1 MLISLPAPLFRE
13 KANHDISSGYFSV
26 LVSLL
31 FLVFYNASFFGALID
46 LVDCTSL
53 RGVIFIANVAILL
66 WLLTFIVI
74 SIFTIPY
81 IGKPLICIIFVS
93 AACVAYFMDTY
104 GIVIHRLMIQNMVET
119 DSSEVLGLLN
129 KKLFLYVLAIGLL
142 PSLLIL
148 SVDITFESFK
158 KELWKKTK
166 FIAIAFIASLVLM
179 MGMSKDYASFFR
191 NHKSVRQMANPIN
204 FIYAGISY
212 LTTSDR
218 ALEVK
223 PIEKDAAITPFGKA
237 QTKPT
242 LFILVL
248 GETARADHFGING
261 YARDTTPLLAQE
273 NIINFTQVASCGT
286 ETAVS
291 VPCMFSVLDRD
302 KFSGNKAKSQEGL
315 LDVVN
320 HAGISVLWRDNNS
333 SCKGTCKRVAYESV
347 QHLKVNELCNGS
359 ECFDEILLHQLN
371 EKIAAMPNPKMA
383 DSNRLA
389 SKMIVLHQKGSHGPD
404 YFNRYP
410 QNKEH
415 FTPTCK
421 DNQLQNCAKEELT
434 NAYDNTIR
442 YTDYFLSSTLK
453 WLSSKNSEYNTALI
467 YVSDHGESL
476 GEKNLYLHGMPYAIA
491 PKEQTQ
497 VPFFL
502 WFSRDFEKANAIDS
516 ACLRKISNA
525 PYTHD
530 HLFHTVL
537 GMLNVSTRVYKS
549 ELDIV
554 KTCRHELRSS

>member
-31 FLVFYNASFFGALID
+31 FLVFYNASFFVALID
-46 LVDCTSL
+46 LVDCTNF
-53 RGVIFIANVAILL
+53 RGIIFIANVAILL

-129 KKLFLYVLAIGLL
+129 KKLFLYVLSIGLL

-148 SVDITFESFK
+148 SIDIKFDSFK
-158 KELWKKTK
+158 QELWKKIK
-166 FIAIAFIASLVLM
+166 FIAIAFLASLVLM
-179 MGMSKDYASFFR
+179 MSMSKDYASFFR

-212 LTTSDR
+212 LTTNDR
-218 ALEVK
+218 ILEVK
-223 PIEKDAAITPFGKA
+223 PIENDAAITPFGKA

-291 VPCMFSVLDRD
+291 VPCMFSVLGRD
-302 KFSGNKAKSQEGL
+302 KFSGNKAKAQEGL

-333 SCKGTCKRVAYESV
+333 SCKGTCNRVAYESV
-347 QHLKVNELCNGS
+347 QHLKVPELCNDR
-359 ECFDEILLHQLN
+359 ECFDDILLHQLD
-371 EKIAAMPNPKMA
+371 EKMLAMSGDNTA
-383 DSNRLA
+383 A

-410 QNKEH
+410 QDKEY

-421 DNQLQNCAKEELT
+421 DNQLQNCKREELI

-476 GEKNLYLHGMPYAIA
+476 GEKHLYLHGMPYAIA

-516 ACLRKISNA
+516 TCLRKISDA

-530 HLFHTVL
+530 NLFHTVL
-537 GMLNVSTRVYKS
+537 GMLNVSTQVYNAK
-549 ELDIV
+549 LDII
-554 KTCRHELRSS
+554 KPCKNIEIH